1 MYIKV
6 VVKVG
11 FFVGNVGCGSL
22 TSERDTPVCQ
32 EERTCYMNI
41 FIYCMYDPLTFTAT
55 ASLLVFHSVNTRVS
69 FLSVLTLCSLF
80 GVRNCTKQCLFY

>member
-6 VVKVG
+6 VGKVG

-32 EERTCYMNI
+32 EERTLYVH
-41 FIYCMYDPLTFTAT
+41 DPLTFTA
-55 ASLLVFHSVNTRVS
+55 AGLFFSL
-69 FLSVLTLCSLF
+69 
-80 GVRNCTKQCLFY
+80 